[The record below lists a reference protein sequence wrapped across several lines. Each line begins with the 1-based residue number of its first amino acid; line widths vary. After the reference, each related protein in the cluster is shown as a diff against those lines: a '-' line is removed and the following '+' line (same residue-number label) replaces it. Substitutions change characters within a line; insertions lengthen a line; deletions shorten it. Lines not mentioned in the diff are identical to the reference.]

1 MTKCTRSDFGFPACK
16 SRKIALDFLGGNI
29 TSNGGILLLKQADAK
44 LGLSRGGARRGC
56 LIILLICSW
65 IRRR

>member
-44 LGLSRGGARRGC
+44 LGLSRAAA
-56 LIILLICSW
+56 
-65 IRRR
+65 